1 VAGFAIEEDVSDEQG
16 RPQPFHIW
24 VRAPAAAEPFELL
37 VRRIIEM
44 EKPAYVTYDLLF
56 ANS

>member
-1 VAGFAIEEDVSDEQG
+1 
-16 RPQPFHIW
+16 
-24 VRAPAAAEPFELL
+24 VRAPAAAEPFEML